1 MGILKKIDNNGQNL
15 GVHIVKTGTS
25 SAVPQSFST
34 APAAQVPKVPEQDDP
49 NLVQRIANIITGA
62 GRSTAAGV
70 TNVGGTVL
78 SSAKALND
86 IAYKQNTAQQRT
98 AFENSLAYWQGQYDN
113 AKTQEERAKA
123 KTYLDRAKSNLY
135 GIDALKDWETQSL
148 TNAAQKAYERADT
161 MAEKSAQDVAQ
172 AKQGLGKVGS
182 TLVDVGVAGTQM
194 LGDAAVNLLAPG
206 AGLAAMGVRSF
217 GSGAQEARQKGAT
230 LAQQI
235 GYGAATAGVEVL
247 TEKMFDGLSGIYG
260 KGAFDD
266 VVDGVINKMATTGAG
281 KNALKVLSSMGEE
294 ATEEV
299 VSGLV
304 GPALQSIFDGQSAAS
319 HYTKDTMKDVLHDAI
334 VGGILGGIGGGTQVI
349 RNWNAAVS
357 QNNAQDARS
366 AEQVGNLTDKNKTP
380 TIASN
385 EATEGIIIPPAQ
397 NAELQATVERGRS
410 DRSSGNVA
418 TQEDAAANN
427 SVAQSEQKSSDELLN
442 ILLGGKGKATQS
454 DADAFVKQYGEDA
467 FTKAVTD
474 GVNRGAAAMDA
485 GGNLYRV
492 NASEHIDNR
501 TSDNVG
507 DRKLPAF
514 QYQHPEVQPYYKE
527 VAAVLLDELG
537 DAQKGGQIVK
547 VPEGYDENGVW
558 QSEGYYRTKR
568 GASDGVAKLLDDQ
581 NLSYADIE
589 KALNAI
595 INDAGQEN
603 FAAAKRAEMVIDDLI
618 ESDYRSKWGDISTL
632 IDRDGYLAAK
642 GKITGAAMRSDVDA
656 LADVDALPTEQSETP
671 LADEFG
677 GRTNADILADE
688 KVKVTKPFGDGRYAT
703 VHVNVDGEVSV
714 TFERSEQAAQKNV
727 ANYEAMLGHGMETVD
742 TAQEGSIQQ
751 AIVNIEASRNAE
763 RGEYASREYG
773 GVDAMDKERESLAR
787 LEAQRQRGMDDGL
800 GGADAGTLNTSFQ
813 NMQAQSDTFYPV
825 NQNAA
830 QREAETLGR
839 APEEVPVV
847 NPNTQQNIKKTVS
860 TILNAE
866 VTSNEMAPVLEQAV
880 ADGKFDYAVVTDAD
894 AMTAAN
900 ETIKREGGYQKAASN
915 FIAKA
920 TFGRPT
926 KNDFTVGIA
935 CYNEAVASGDT
946 ATAFQLASALADAA
960 HTSAQVVQA
969 VNIFNRL
976 TPTGRLL
983 TLRRLVDTIAARQ
996 NESGKVRKRKPKE
1009 YADKLDAIENDRPDL
1024 AVDEDLATA
1033 YLLAETDAD
1042 RAEAWQNIINDIAS
1056 KMPPT
1061 IKEKWDAWRYTAMLT
1076 NPVTHVRNFTGNTV
1090 QAGMRRLKNAV
1101 GAAMELTIRDKSKRT
1116 KAILTTSKAD
1126 IDLKRFAR
1134 DMYAQ
1139 DQSAAMGEGKYSE
1152 GSRGQI
1158 EQEIRKARKM
1168 FGQKSLLGK
1177 GVQAVSDF
1185 NTAALEAED
1194 LIFNRGAYV
1203 DSLAQAL
1210 KAKGITYE
1218 MAMDGQHEAEVASAR
1233 AYAIEEAAKAT
1244 YRDSNAF
1251 SDFVSKLG
1259 SRSGNEN
1266 IVEAAAKTVVD
1277 SQLPFRRT
1285 PANILVRGTVDY
1297 SPIGIVKSLA
1307 QVASGKIDAVQF
1319 IDGLSSGLTGTGV
1332 LALGAYLT
1340 AEGLLHIKAGDDDK
1354 EEAFLKSVG
1363 AQDFALQIGD
1373 ASYTLDW
1380 LVPAAMPLF
1389 AGAAIMTAGEDA
1401 DVTFTD
1407 ILSAMGGI
1415 SDVMTETSML
1425 SSLDSLIE
1433 NWSYA
1438 DNKVWYL
1445 LSSSLTN
1452 YLGQAVP
1459 TIGGKVASAMDDTV
1473 RKSYVQGGKNS
1484 VEKDADYFLQSVMK
1498 KMPAAREKLQPSV
1511 DVWGNEVSNGNTTER
1526 VLEAFVSPG
1535 YYSKERGGKVNDEV
1549 RRLADKVGSNVYPNV
1564 ADKSFPVDGKTKY
1577 LTAEEYTK
1585 YAKKLGET
1593 RYKAVEKLIGSS
1605 GYNKLSDAQKAEA
1618 ISDIYEY
1625 ANVIAK
1631 QSVSN
1636 YQPSESSWVRGALKS
1651 PLSIE
1656 NYVLYR
1662 MNSDRDGNGSTSGA
1676 ESAQTLLEIMGIS
1689 DKTRGDTWAQKNST
1703 MKQDKNPFTGAL
1715 SDVGVDAETATKILA
1730 EYTRLNATD
1739 GKPRDNAQMLKAYC
1753 LSLGLTPVQ
1762 MAVAKNTFKWK

>member
-34 APAAQVPKVPEQDDP
+34 APAAQVPKVPEQNDP

-113 AKTQEERAKA
+113 AKTPEERAKA

-194 LGDAAVNLLAPG
+194 LGDAAINLLAPG

-349 RNWNAAVS
+349 RNGNAAVS
-357 QNNAQDARS
+357 QNNAAQARS

-558 QSEGYYRTKR
+558 QSEGYYRVKR

-618 ESDYRSKWGDISTL
+618 ESDYRSKWGNVSTL
-632 IDRDGYLAAK
+632 IDRNGYIAAK
-642 GKITGAAMRSDVDA
+642 DRIAGAAVRTAADNI
-656 LADVDALPTEQSETP
+656 ADVDADESTSVNDNPAQPTPEEQ
-671 LADEFG
+671 
-677 GRTNADILADE
+677 N
-688 KVKVTKPFGDGRYAT
+688 
-703 VHVNVDGEVSV
+703 
-714 TFERSEQAAQKNV
+714 
-727 ANYEAMLGHGMETVD
+727 
-742 TAQEGSIQQ
+742 
-751 AIVNIEASRNAE
+751 
-763 RGEYASREYG
+763 
-773 GVDAMDKERESLAR
+773 
-787 LEAQRQRGMDDGL
+787 DGL
-800 GGADAGTLNTSFQ
+800 GGADVGTLNTGFE
-813 NMQAQSDTFYPV
+813 NMQAQSDTFYPI
-825 NQNAA
+825 NENAA

-900 ETIKREGGYQKAASN
+900 ETIKREGGYQKAASS

-926 KNDFTVGIA
+926 KNDFAVGIA
-935 CYNEAVASGDT
+935 CYNEAVARGDT

-996 NESGKVRKRKPKE
+996 NESGKGRKRKPKE
-1009 YADKLDAIENDRPDL
+1009 YADKLDAIENERPDL

-1090 QAGMRRLKNAV
+1090 QAGLRRLKNAV

-1168 FGQKSLLGK
+1168 FGQKTLLGK

-1233 AYAIEEAAKAT
+1233 SYAIEEAAKAT

-1307 QVASGKIDAVQF
+1307 QVASGKVDAVQF

-1651 PLSIE
+1651 PLSVE

-1762 MAVAKNTFKWK
+1762 MAVAKNTFKMGGGYSVEWK